1 MANQRLGNVMPTVE
15 SNNLA
20 IQLLRQLTT
29 TVTDMAGFA
38 EDDLARTVDHGCA
51 MDGGLRRLLIH
62 NAEHDRQHAA
72 PISNARQQARQM
84 PEAEFPRLI
93 RDLIRQRAE
102 VIGLLLGMDDELL
115 DSQPPNDE
123 WTIRAHVEHLL
134 YWEGDSMA
142 VAVRDLSAPDA
153 R

>member
-1 MANQRLGNVMPTVE
+1 MSAIE

-20 IQLLRQLTT
+20 IQLLQQLTT
-29 TVTDMAGFA
+29 TVADMASFVEG
-38 EDDLARTVDHGCA
+38 DLARAVDHGCA
-51 MDGGLRRLLIH
+51 MDGGLQRLLVH

-84 PEAEFPRLI
+84 PEAELPRLI

-102 VIGLLLGMDDELL
+102 VIGLLFGMDDELL
-115 DSQPPNDE
+115 DSQPTDDE
-123 WTIRAHVEHLL
+123 WTVRTHVEHLL

-142 VAVRDLSAPDA
+142 AAIRDLSAPNT